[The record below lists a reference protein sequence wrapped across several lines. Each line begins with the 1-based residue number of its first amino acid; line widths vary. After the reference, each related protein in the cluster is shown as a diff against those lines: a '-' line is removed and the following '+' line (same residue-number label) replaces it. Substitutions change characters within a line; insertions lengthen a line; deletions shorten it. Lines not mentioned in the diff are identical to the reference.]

1 MPWWQRLR
9 RWRKTQVGQAR
20 PTCEDQPF
28 DKLRAVSEVER
39 RSVPESNTQSET
51 DDEATAEESGPVFV
65 EITDVLDLHAFAPRD
80 VPQVIEIYLQ
90 EARAKGYS
98 TVRIIHGKGI
108 GMQRERVRAVLQR
121 TPFVTSYADAPL
133 EAGSWGATVVWFAQ
147 E

>member
-9 RWRKTQVGQAR
+9 RQPKAQPQEGQ
-20 PTCEDQPF
+20 
-28 DKLRAVSEVER
+28 RAMPEPDLASEPGD
-39 RSVPESNTQSET
+39 VP
-51 DDEATAEESGPVFV
+51 TAEDAEVV
-65 EITDVLDLHAFAPRD
+65 VLEITDVLDLHAFAPRD
-80 VPQVIEIYLQ
+80 IALVVETYLQ
-90 EARAKGYS
+90 EVRAKGYS